1 MIVRCVFAY
10 DTELNRF
17 ENADT
22 DADVLV
28 YVNADLNDSGSSIV
42 TAIRSEDRRHF
53 NWILSDQT
61 TLAGIADIAER
72 HARARAAS

>member
-1 MIVRCVFAY
+1 MIVPCVFAY

-17 ENADT
+17 ENAST

-42 TAIRSEDRRHF
+42 TAIRSQDRRNF

-61 TLAGIADIAER
+61 TLAGIADIAG
-72 HARARAAS
+72 HNARARAAS

>member
-61 TLAGIADIAER
+61 TLAGIADIAGR
-72 HARARAAS
+72 YARARVAS